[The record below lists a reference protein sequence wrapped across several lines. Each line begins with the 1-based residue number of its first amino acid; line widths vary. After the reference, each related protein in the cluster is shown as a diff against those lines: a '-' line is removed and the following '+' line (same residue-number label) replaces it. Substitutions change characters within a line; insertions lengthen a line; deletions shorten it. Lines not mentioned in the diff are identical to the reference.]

1 MKNILVIGA
10 SSSIAKECCK
20 IWALEKNNLFLVS
33 RNKHELDKL
42 VNDLKIINNNHYEKF
57 LLDVNDFKKHDEL
70 IKTAIHKLDKIDIV
84 LIAHGILSNQ
94 NQILNNTNEIIKEIN
109 TNGVSTIC
117 LIVELV
123 KELKKNNG
131 GVIATITS
139 VAGDRGK
146 SSNFIYG
153 SSKSMVSCF
162 LSGLRQKLFNTNIH
176 VIDIK
181 PAFINSKMTDNYKKN
196 FLWKDPSDIAPQ
208 IVKEINKKKDII
220 YAPKYWKLISL
231 IINLIPEFIFKR
243 IKL

>member
-1 MKNILVIGA
+1 M
-10 SSSIAKECCK
+10 
-20 IWALEKNNLFLVS
+20 
-33 RNKHELDKL
+33 
-42 VNDLKIINNNHYEKF
+42 
-57 LLDVNDFKKHDEL
+57 
-70 IKTAIHKLDKIDIV
+70 
-84 LIAHGILSNQ
+84 
-94 NQILNNTNEIIKEIN
+94 
-109 TNGVSTIC
+109 
-117 LIVELV
+117 V
-123 KELKKNNG
+123 KELKNNG

-231 IINLIPEFIFKR
+231 IINLIPDFIFKR